1 MKWIMAYEN
10 VVFYNFWGLKLFFFV
25 VGSLI
30 LLKFLIV
37 KLGIVLF
44 GKKKVIYCFWGFK
57 FNIR

>member
-44 GKKKVIYCFWGFK
+44 GKKKSYLLFLRF
-57 FNIR
+57 